1 MRSVDEY
8 PAGPLSQTTST
19 GARTGSAVEEAKV
32 QAATR
37 FGPSMW
43 LRRSSRANAS
53 PRTTED
59 VPPAVRAAL
68 HVDPK
73 VQRAILVFMRAQED
87 GGSMAICDMCTEAR
101 NVHLDT
107 SADLDAVPGCNPF
120 VTNPWD
126 ARVRPSLDNRRVCDR
141 CLSLNYASVRG
152 KDFSRKAHAF
162 SGIHSCPEDL
172 SAAGHHNNMHLL
184 PVPVFMEPLTMF
196 ERQLIAHNSMA
207 TMVHVGRIP
216 HVRYITHRYDTAGTS
231 HYPHLHGATR

>member
-1 MRSVDEY
+1 M
-8 PAGPLSQTTST
+8 
-19 GARTGSAVEEAKV
+19 EEAKL

-37 FGPSMW
+37 FG
-43 LRRSSRANAS
+43 LDVAAAEL
-53 PRTTED
+53 PRERFPADED

-126 ARVRPSLDNRRVCDR
+126 AKVRPSLDNRRVCDR

-152 KDFSRKAHAF
+152 KDASRKAHAF